1 LTLSRKIQLND
12 SKKADGLV
20 QILLDATNNH
30 RRELTPERLFAWH
43 AVLFPSGYSGMV
55 QINEAQWWDDKDGPM
70 QVVSGPVGNQKVH
83 F

>member
-1 LTLSRKIQLND
+1 MQ
-12 SKKADGLV
+12 
-20 QILLDATNNH
+20 TNNH

-43 AVLFPSGYSGMV
+43 AALSPSGYSGMV